1 MDQKTL
7 DQFNHLSG
15 IVHRLCIELDKASKR
30 EDKETYRLL
39 KYIYRGATF
48 GEIDRG
54 YEPKLRKLL
63 K

>member
-15 IVHRLCIELDKASKR
+15 IEHRLCIELDKADKR
-30 EDKETYRLL
+30 EDKDTYKLL
-39 KYIYRGATF
+39 KYIYQGATF
-48 GEIDRG
+48 GKIDRG
-54 YEPKLRKLL
+54 YEPMLKKLL

>member
-7 DQFNHLSG
+7 DQLNHLSG
-15 IVHRLCIELDKASKR
+15 IVHRLCIELDKAEKR
-30 EDKETYRLL
+30 EDKDTYKLL
-39 KYIYRGATF
+39 KYIYQGATF

-54 YEPKLRKLL
+54 YEPKLRKLF